1 MTCSAVVSSFFP
13 FIFLS
18 HFMKCYATKYDC
30 IATSRCVVFSIS
42 IKSPTALE
50 LSTYHVTKQNKI
62 KIAQFFTHLCYLLRL
77 QSIHHIS
84 QPTFRI
90 LYSVFHF
97 FLLQLRN
104 EFMPGGRIC
113 HREGQTENHRLL
125 QRRYVRHEMG
135 FSTYTWLRKKWWNY
149 ELSVSV

>member
-1 MTCSAVVSSFFP
+1 MIELPRSVA
-13 FIFLS
+13 
-18 HFMKCYATKYDC
+18 
-30 IATSRCVVFSIS
+30 FSIS
-42 IKSPTALE
+42 IKLPTVLE
-50 LSTYHVTKQNKI
+50 LSAYNVTIHNKI
-62 KIAQFFTHLCYLLRL
+62 KIAQFFTHLCYLSRL

-90 LYSVFHF
+90 LYSVLHI